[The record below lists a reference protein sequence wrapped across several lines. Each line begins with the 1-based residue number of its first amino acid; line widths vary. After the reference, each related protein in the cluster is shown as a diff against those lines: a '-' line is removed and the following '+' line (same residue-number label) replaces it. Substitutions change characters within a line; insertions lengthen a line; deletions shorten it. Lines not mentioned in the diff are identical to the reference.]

1 MTYHSTAAARFAVL
15 AALLGTAAGAS
26 TTRTAESAPAGKTV
40 ARYLPYTKAAFD
52 AARGMKRVLFFHA
65 TWCPSCRGA
74 NADIMKK
81 LGEIPGNVVIFKAD
95 YDKETALKKQYGIV
109 SQHSFV
115 LADSSGKALKKWSG
129 GKLSTI
135 LSKTQD

>member
-1 MTYHSTAAARFAVL
+1 MTYRRTAAAHFAVL

-26 TTRTAESAPAGKTV
+26 TTKAAESATTGKTV
-40 ARYLPYTKAAFD
+40 VRYLPYTRAAFD

-65 TWCPSCRGA
+65 TWCPSCRGTD
-74 NADIMKK
+74 ADIMKK
-81 LGEIPGNVVIFKAD
+81 LGEIPGNVMIFKAD

-115 LADSSGKALKKWSG
+115 LTDSSGKALKKWSG

-135 LSKTQD
+135 ISRTQD